1 VAERP
6 FLSIVVPAYN
16 EEAVIGRFIES
27 VRADVDR
34 PGRTWE
40 AIIVDDG
47 SADQTARVG
56 REAAGA
62 DDRIRLLEAPHRG
75 KGAAVRQGFLAARGQ
90 WILMADADLSMPW
103 DNLSRFL
110 DAAAQQRCA
119 ADCHRIARSAG
130 RGTDR

>member
-1 VAERP
+1 MAERP

-34 PGRTWE
+34 PGLTWE

-47 SADQTARVG
+47 SADQTARVV

-62 DDRIRLLEAPHRG
+62 DDRIRIVEAPHRG
-75 KGAAVRQGFLAARGQ
+75 KGAAVRCQRSVDAVHGSCLCVPN
-90 WILMADADLSMPW
+90 ADIVT
-103 DNLSRFL
+103 
-110 DAAAQQRCA
+110 
-119 ADCHRIARSAG
+119 HR
-130 RGTDR
+130 